1 MIAAT
6 LLPCA
11 AAYSPHAY
19 PHRSHTRARSI
30 TLSEDVATTPSASPF
45 AVKKA
50 ALIEGLKREYSSF
63 FSPMEMELYD
73 ADVEFNDP
81 MVSFSGASAF
91 KANVDMLSGG
101 SAIGK
106 VLFDECGLVMH
117 AVTEEAERALTTRW
131 TLQFRF
137 KLLPWKPLAQFTGVS
152 QYTLDADAR
161 VVRQQE
167 CSPDADACA
176 CARGYA

>member
-1 MIAAT
+1 MLSA

-11 AAYSPHAY
+11 TAYSPHAWPVHS
-19 PHRSHTRARSI
+19 PHGPHTRARSA
-30 TLSEDVATTPSASPF
+30 TLSEGVATTPPTAF
-45 AVKKA
+45 AAKKA

-73 ADVEFNDP
+73 ANVEFNDP
-81 MVSFSGASAF
+81 MVSFSGTNAF

-101 SAIGK
+101 SAVGK
-106 VLFDECGLVMH
+106 LLFDECGLVMH

-161 VVRQQE
+161 VTRQQ
-167 CSPDADACA
+167 DYWD
-176 CARGYA
+176 Y